1 MGAPV
6 KEWKP
11 LGKYFS
17 DAVDRALEDIY
28 YCYDA
33 QRAAAAIQPLTDAAG
48 AGDGDAAYLLFRC
61 ACGPD
66 YSWEYHPFQED
77 EDAAFRFLRSSVLQG
92 SAMGVLGA
100 IRSGM
105 LTPELEE
112 AVQARFK
119 SLRGAWNAVYE
130 KAEAGCLFAMSLIG
144 SSYYWLDIVRIEG
157 KKAGDFPSQEEF
169 DAYLRENILKS
180 VPWLEKAFRGGMGVA
195 GRNWYNVYHQGQEG
209 LLSPDRKKAEEIACL
224 GAELGYP
231 DWQEM
236 YGNWIKDEPGQG
248 QRAAELFQSAARQG
262 QLSAWFYL
270 GMLCYEGKFIPQDR
284 PKALK
289 CFEASVA
296 RSANSA
302 CMAGVLYYTG
312 EGGVQDYARAVQL
325 LEDARARGADYGMDM
340 LADCYLFGRGCQR
353 NPDQAL
359 RLLQEWGY
367 HTDLK
372 NYDLGAIY
380 AEGLGVSEDIKK
392 GVEYFQKCGSYAPAR
407 EALLK
412 YKKTLFGKWVRR

>member
-1 MGAPV
+1 M
-6 KEWKP
+6 
-11 LGKYFS
+11 GKYFS
-17 DAVDRALEDIY
+17 DAVDQALEDIY

-66 YSWEYHPFQED
+66 YSWEYHLFQENQ
-77 EDAAFRFLRSSVLQG
+77 DAAFRFLRSSVLQG

-100 IRSGM
+100 NRGRM

-112 AVQARFK
+112 AVRARFT
-119 SLRGAWNAVYE
+119 SLKGAWNAVYE
-130 KAEAGCLFAMSLIG
+130 KAEAGCLFAMNLIG
-144 SSYYWLDIVRIEG
+144 SSYYWLDIVQMEG

-180 VPWLEKAFRGGMGVA
+180 VPWFEKAFRGGMGVA

-248 QRAAELFQSAARQG
+248 QRAAEFFQSAAGQG

-270 GMLCYEGKFIPQDR
+270 GMLYYEGKFIPQDR
-284 PKALK
+284 PRALK

-302 CMAGVLYYTG
+302 CMAGVLYYSG
-312 EGGVQDYARAVQL
+312 EGGVRDHSFWRTLRPEAPITGWTCWLTATS
-325 LEDARARGADYGMDM
+325 
-340 LADCYLFGRGCQR
+340 LAAAASGT
-353 NPDQAL
+353 P
-359 RLLQEWGY
+359 
-367 HTDLK
+367 
-372 NYDLGAIY
+372 
-380 AEGLGVSEDIKK
+380 
-392 GVEYFQKCGSYAPAR
+392 
-407 EALLK
+407 
-412 YKKTLFGKWVRR
+412 VRRSSSCRSGSITPISKATTWAPSTPRAWASRRTSKREWSISRSAGTTPQLRRHC

>member
-1 MGAPV
+1 M
-6 KEWKP
+6 
-11 LGKYFS
+11 GKYFS
-17 DAVDRALEDIY
+17 DAVDSALEAIY
-28 YCYDA
+28 YTFDKE
-33 QRAAAAIQPLTDAAG
+33 RAAASLQPLADAAN
-48 AGDGDAAYLLFRC
+48 AGDGDAAYILSRC
-61 ACGPD
+61 TSGPQ
-66 YSWEYHPFQED
+66 YSWKYHPFQEND
-77 EDAAFRFLRSSVLQG
+77 EVTEQLIRKSIVDG